1 MSQIKQVLFLIL
13 IVPFIPL
20 MAQDDR
26 AQVPSYMQNA
36 YFEVNIGSIN
46 YPFSQAQLEAGYSLT
61 DAIVVPHTA
70 VRLVLAGY
78 DFNKY
83 LSAQLTYMRPVL
95 WVRYKY
101 MNDQTLVS
109 DNHSVWM
116 NVGGLTLKPRLPIG
130 EHFSIYGEAGL
141 GIITRHGFEDP
152 QGKSVVK
159 DANYPTF
166 LFGAGLKYH
175 INNRW
180 ALQLVSNYSPRNEK
194 HNQPYTSFVGGGFS
208 YHLRPFSEKQIEK
221 GKTSGLIHPKQWL
234 QIGYTSNVLG
244 YGVNNL
250 VSRDPVPIFWGG
262 RAEVRQGLSLNYQ
275 RNVFHGPRVFALDW
289 GVNASVWQTKGEAA
303 NQFERQQF
311 FTLSVFPVF
320 RLNYWHAKKFDAY
333 FYYTVA
339 APTYISETLLDG
351 HKMGAKFT
359 FMDNMG
365 TGIFFGEKR
374 NLNAEIKIGHYSNG
388 NVFTDNEAV
397 KIPLSLN
404 VGYAF

>member
-1 MSQIKQVLFLIL
+1 MSQNKQVLFLIL

-130 EHFSIYGEAGL
+130 EHFSVYGEAGL

-152 QGKSVVK
+152 QGKSVV
-159 DANYPTF
+159 
-166 LFGAGLKYH
+166 
-175 INNRW
+175 
-180 ALQLVSNYSPRNEK
+180 
-194 HNQPYTSFVGGGFS
+194 
-208 YHLRPFSEKQIEK
+208 
-221 GKTSGLIHPKQWL
+221 
-234 QIGYTSNVLG
+234 
-244 YGVNNL
+244 
-250 VSRDPVPIFWGG
+250 
-262 RAEVRQGLSLNYQ
+262 
-275 RNVFHGPRVFALDW
+275 
-289 GVNASVWQTKGEAA
+289 
-303 NQFERQQF
+303 
-311 FTLSVFPVF
+311 
-320 RLNYWHAKKFDAY
+320 
-333 FYYTVA
+333 
-339 APTYISETLLDG
+339 
-351 HKMGAKFT
+351 
-359 FMDNMG
+359 
-365 TGIFFGEKR
+365 
-374 NLNAEIKIGHYSNG
+374 
-388 NVFTDNEAV
+388 
-397 KIPLSLN
+397 
-404 VGYAF
+404 